1 MLAMTIVWLYT
12 FYQGN
17 FFDLGFIAE
26 LKRDEE
32 MPFMIMK

>member
-1 MLAMTIVWLYT
+1 MTSVWLDT

-17 FFDLGFIAE
+17 FFDLGFIAKV
-26 LKRDEE
+26 KRDEK